1 MPTSLGSNLGC
12 QNSELFTKIDTISY
26 ISKIVIQLDFFPSV
40 KLLKSNIKKK
50 ISKMS
55 WGQSVIRLQVGP
67 LPADQSSHLACNIA
81 TFKNYFFF

>member
-50 ISKMS
+50 N
-55 WGQSVIRLQVGP
+55 L
-67 LPADQSSHLACNIA
+67 
-81 TFKNYFFF
+81 